1 MGLVRTLLPLSRAAA
16 RLSTGPG
23 GRLHGA
29 ALMRCVIPHWVLL
42 RPPSPQRRLA
52 WAEEAVAVY
61 RAFVETAAPRPRD
74 RDDLARGL
82 VQHGYALQLVGRWAE
97 SCAAMDASLA
107 VPGARWSPAQR
118 AFLLLLR
125 AQAQFNL
132 ARPDDALGPAE
143 ECVAACRRLVPA
155 RRDRAFGGLPR
166 ALRTYALVLAALDRT
181 EESVA
186 VYEECAGLLRT
197 VPIWELGGV
206 AMLRVLVLGEL
217 TNRLR
222 ASGRYEEALSV
233 GPEAREVMDPIFL
246 WALPDAARS
255 SRVRLLTDLA
265 RCLEATGELP
275 SARTTAEEAVAEARN
290 LAGRDRGS
298 GERSLITALDCLADE
313 FGELGE
319 PTAELNARREAA
331 DLCTALAAERPE
343 AYDSLLAVCLERL
356 ADCHE
361 TAGDLPAAVR
371 ASERGVAAYRRAAD
385 LDPPAHEPRL
395 ARSLA
400 NSSRLRGDDGDLDGA
415 IGDAREAVA
424 LTRRLAE
431 SDWLA
436 HHAPTA
442 RRLRLLGRALRR
454 NGDHAAAVAC
464 YEESETI
471 LADASADP
479 GTDRHAADL
488 GGTHIGLARSL
499 EAAADA
505 HLADGRTDDAVLAL
519 RSLLALT
526 RRTDRSDVHVC
537 CMAAF
542 AQALAE
548 HRDTVVPAWRRET
561 GEDFPT
567 FVYRWSEAGSEHRR
581 QGGNRTPVADRADPR
596 QSGRM

>member
-16 RLSTGPG
+16 RLSTRPG

-29 ALMRCVIPHWVLL
+29 ALMRCVVPYRVLL

-52 WAEEAVAVY
+52 WAEEAVAVL
-61 RAFVETAAPRPRD
+61 RPLVEMEEPRPPYRD
-74 RDDLARGL
+74 LLARSL
-82 VQHGYALQLVGRWAE
+82 VQRGYALQLVGRCEE
-97 SCAAMDASLA
+97 SCTAMDASLA

-125 AQAQFNL
+125 AQAQLDL

-143 ECVAACRRLVPA
+143 ECVAAYRRLLPA
-155 RRDRAFGGLPR
+155 RRDRALGSLPR

-186 VYEECAGLLRT
+186 AYEECAGLLRT
-197 VPIWELGGV
+197 VSIRELGRV
-206 AMLRVLVLGEL
+206 ALLRVLVLGEL
-217 TNRLR
+217 VSRLR

-233 GPEAREVMDPIFL
+233 GLEARDVTDPIIL
-246 WALPDAARS
+246 WALPDTARS
-255 SRVRLLTDLA
+255 SRVRLLVDLA
-265 RCLEATGELP
+265 RCLEATGDLP
-275 SARTTAEEAVAEARN
+275 AARTTAEEAVAEARN
-290 LAGRDRGS
+290 LAGRDRGA
-298 GERSLITALDCLADE
+298 GEPSLIMALDCLADE
-313 FGELGE
+313 LGELGE
-319 PTAELNARREAA
+319 STAESNARREAA

-361 TAGDLPAAVR
+361 AAGDLSEAVR
-371 ASERGVAAYRRAAD
+371 ASERGVAAYRRAVD
-385 LDPPAHEPRL
+385 LDPAAHEPQL
-395 ARSLA
+395 ARILA
-400 NSSRLRGDDGDLDGA
+400 KSSRLRGDDGDLDGA

-464 YEESETI
+464 YEESESI

-479 GTDRHAADL
+479 GTDQHAADL
-488 GGTHIGLARSL
+488 GGTHTGLARAL
-499 EAAADA
+499 GAAADA
-505 HLADGRTDDAVLAL
+505 HLADGRTDDAVCAL

-526 RRTDRSDVHVC
+526 RRTDRSDVHVR

-542 AQALAE
+542 AHARAE
-548 HRDTVVPAWRRET
+548 HPDTVVPAWRRET

-567 FVYRWSEAGSEHRR
+567 FVYRWSSTGS
-581 QGGNRTPVADRADPR
+581 GDRPPDG
-596 QSGRM
+596 S